1 MAENTLTAA
10 WAGMK
15 ALRYLSISE
24 IISIYFFHFMFYI
37 LLTFV
42 SISENPAEN
51 HENPGLT
58 GAQGPQNRG
67 RHNKTGIAGSSEGRS
82 NLTLSYQTSPLSP
95 SYTHHPQTQAR
106 NPELTGG
113 DEGDSHQAQN
123 SLDIHDESSRP
134 NQNKRATAGG
144 KKREKGNAKCVN
156 LPLRAAAE
164 VQISSLQSK

>member
-1 MAENTLTAA
+1 ME
-10 WAGMK
+10 
-15 ALRYLSISE
+15 ALRNFSISE
-24 IISIYFFHFMFYI
+24 IISIYFFHFKFYI

-58 GAQGPQNRG
+58 YPQGPQNRG
-67 RHNKTGIAGSSEGRS
+67 PHNETGITGSSEERS
-82 NLTLSYQTSPLSP
+82 NLTLSYQTSSLSP
-95 SYTHHPQTQAR
+95 SYTHHPQTQAH
-106 NPELTGG
+106 NLELTGG

-144 KKREKGNAKCVN
+144 NKEKGNAKCVN